1 MSFYGHLT
9 IPRIYFLSL
18 SLSLFLHGV
27 DEPYVAG
34 PRNKFFPPL
43 ASFDPPYP
51 IAPDGYLPNSAILQ
65 QLRKSE
71 EDRLLAER
79 WKPPT
84 LSDKQRKLMEEM
96 KQVQ

>member
-1 MSFYGHLT
+1 M
-9 IPRIYFLSL
+9 
-18 SLSLFLHGV
+18 
-27 DEPYVAG
+27 AG

-43 ASFDPPYP
+43 AHFDPPYP

-79 WKPPT
+79 WRPPT

-96 KQVQ
+96 KQVGELFLISKLLAMILAFCACHVTFV